1 MNEGLP
7 EEQSRV
13 ADVAFAFN
21 NHQMLELLQKRYKY
35 LCDAKFEKAARVED
49 QLTNLKNNQYPNLTI
64 PNTFFCTFMEGEGQR
79 TAVSLGEIDCD
90 EGYKLNMKEAKNP
103 SNVLWM
109 NMGVPRKTQVIR
121 GLIVAFIVLIMV
133 VIVYFIFTVEVSAQI
148 YISYKGNPPGINCGA
163 MIKAETVERA

>member
-1 MNEGLP
+1 
-7 EEQSRV
+7 
-13 ADVAFAFN
+13 
-21 NHQMLELLQKRYKY
+21 
-35 LCDAKFEKAARVED
+35 
-49 QLTNLKNNQYPNLTI
+49 
-64 PNTFFCTFMEGEGQR
+64 MEGEGQR

-90 EGYKLNMKEAKNP
+90 EGYKLNVIEAKNP

-148 YISYKGNPPGINCGA
+148 YISYRGSPPGINCEK
-163 MIKAETVERA
+163 MIEAETVERA